1 MESQENKSRDR
12 LTYSIFSFDMMCPYP
27 TPNSLYLC
35 TIPLAISCICH
46 YSALSIP
53 RTSFLSKIKLGNV
66 FWHLHP
72 AILGQHQYL
81 YYANF
86 NLWCNWILKLNEI
99 IFVVKLL
106 CFFSFV
112 IWWVCSV
119 WNVKRIRKYYSLYKW
134 MDLQLPVGI
143 NIFAIEFEYD
153 FLFRFIMHY
162 LLSPLSFY

>member
-1 MESQENKSRDR
+1 MIWCAHTQHPI
-12 LTYSIFSFDMMCPYP
+12 LCIFVLFHLQFRVYVIVVLLLFPEH
-27 TPNSLYLC
+27 L
-35 TIPLAISCICH
+35 
-46 YSALSIP
+46 
-53 RTSFLSKIKLGNV
+53 FLSKIKLGNV

-81 YYANF
+81 YCANF
-86 NLWCNWILKLNEI
+86 NLWCNGILKLNEI

-112 IWWVCSV
+112 IWWVCSL

-143 NIFAIEFEYD
+143 NIFAIEFEYV
-153 FLFRFIMHY
+153 FLFQFIMHY
-162 LLSPLSFY
+162 FFPLLIFIITTQFL